1 MVLSDHDIVL
11 SFNGMVL
18 TLAQTVKTF
27 ICPYIIKQQEMR
39 YYSVLRRS
47 LLILAVMLVACF
59 EARAQYDPSLSHYWA
74 MQTAYN
80 PAAVGKQNKI
90 NVNAT
95 YAMSLLGFEHNPKTM
110 LSVADMP
117 FYLIGA
123 YHGVGIRF
131 MTDAIGLFTHTNVA
145 AQYAYKQ
152 KLFGGT
158 LSVGVQGGMLSEKFD
173 GSKIEV
179 EQKNGELAL
188 PTSQVEGSSLDL
200 GAGLHYQRKNWYV
213 GASVQHLTA
222 PTVEL
227 GQTNQIKVP
236 MSYYLTAGCNI
247 RLRNPLLSIQ
257 PSVLG
262 QSDGISHRADIT
274 TRLTYTHEEKMMYAG
289 VGYSPS
295 NSVTVF
301 LGGIFHGI
309 TLGYSYEAFTNG
321 VGLGYGSHELFLGYQ
336 TDVNLFKK
344 GRNRH
349 QSVRIL

>member
-1 MVLSDHDIVL
+1 
-11 SFNGMVL
+11 
-18 TLAQTVKTF
+18 
-27 ICPYIIKQQEMR
+27 MR

-47 LLILAVMLVACF
+47 LLILAVMLVAYF

-236 MSYYLTAGCNI
+236 CHI
-247 RLRNPLLSIQ
+247 I
-257 PSVLG
+257 
-262 QSDGISHRADIT
+262 
-274 TRLTYTHEEKMMYAG
+274 
-289 VGYSPS
+289 
-295 NSVTVF
+295 
-301 LGGIFHGI
+301 
-309 TLGYSYEAFTNG
+309 
-321 VGLGYGSHELFLGYQ
+321 
-336 TDVNLFKK
+336 
-344 GRNRH
+344 
-349 QSVRIL
+349 